1 MENNSDQGLNVNR
14 VFNERIIKKG
24 VAIFLSISIITLVA
38 IFLYTNTGE
47 TLQVWR
53 QLKPLYFL
61 LALFLLFM
69 DLFLGA
75 WRNHIFVRKFHTGK
89 SQWISFRAN
98 LANIFMGAVTPSQS
112 GGGIAQFYV
121 FYKNGITL
129 PNAITISF
137 MNWIST
143 IVFFPISGLIAYQII
158 KENIPEGFISYLA
171 KFGFSVFTTL
181 MTVIIVALF
190 FPQFIGKIIHQLAI
204 LIGKLNKKWSH
215 KLDLWGSQASNGL
228 IDYRDKCK
236 TILTQNPFLMVWSFL
251 LTILLYL
258 NKYFIA
264 YILILAIG
272 IDADIAV
279 VMAVQAIIYLLL
291 YFAPSPG
298 GSGIA
303 ELSIAGLMNGVISE
317 SYIGTFTLLQRSF
330 LVFIPAIIGAFVVL
344 RELNKAKEP
353 TDKSAQG
360 GTRTP
365 TP

>member
-1 MENNSDQGLNVNR
+1 MENNNDSKLTINK
-14 VFNERIIKKG
+14 VFNERTIKKG
-24 VAIFLSISIITLVA
+24 IIYFLSISIVALVG
-38 IFLYTNTGE
+38 IFLYTNTGD
-47 TLQVWR
+47 TLEVWS
-53 QLKPLYFL
+53 QLKLQYFV
-61 LALFLLFM
+61 LALGLLFL
-69 DLFLGA
+69 DLYLGA
-75 WRNHIFVRKFHTGK
+75 WRNHIFVRKFHPGK

-112 GGGIAQFYV
+112 GGGLAQFYV

-158 KENIPEGFISYLA
+158 SENIPEGFVSHLA

-181 MTVIIVALF
+181 MVVIIVGLF
-190 FPQFIGKIIHQLAI
+190 FPQVIGLIIHQLAL
-204 LIGKLNKKWSH
+204 LIGKLNKKWSS
-215 KLDLWGSQASNGL
+215 KLDEWGKKAKTGL
-228 IDYRDKCK
+228 VDYRDKCK
-236 TILTQNPFLMVWSFL
+236 GIFVKNPFLMVWSFL
-251 LTILLYL
+251 LTILLYM
-258 NKYFIA
+258 NKYFVG
-264 YILILAIG
+264 YVLILAMG

-303 ELSIAGLMNGVISE
+303 EVSIAGLMKGVIGQ

-344 RELNKAKEP
+344 KELNREKE
-353 TDKSAQG
+353 K
-360 GTRTP
+360 
-365 TP
+365 